1 MRVIMGMLA
10 VGLAGCAQHST
21 STINGA
27 ADTTGS
33 TRVGYEQA
41 VTIRFSPDDW
51 PQDLYGDLYIP
62 ANDDVKPAV
71 LMVHGGGWEARS
83 RHDMNAQARRAARQ
97 GFVVLNIDYRF
108 APEFPFPASLH
119 DTQIAMHWLHD
130 QADALRIDPTRI
142 SVIGFSS
149 GAHLVSLMANVAG
162 QGGEL
167 DTPYGGLNTQPH
179 GVIIGGAP
187 LDLLKFSGG
196 RLVEQYLGGTP
207 QNIPEQYALA
217 SPQWHLH
224 NNAPPHFLYH
234 GRNDNLVPVEHSLDY
249 AAALANHGIEHD
261 VYLMRWR
268 GHATAFI
275 TAQRAIDKGLAF
287 LHRLP

>member
-1 MRVIMGMLA
+1 MRVLVGILA
-10 VGLAGCAQHST
+10 AGLAGCAQHSV
-21 STINGA
+21 STMS
-27 ADTTGS
+27 DSVDS
-33 TRVGYEQA
+33 TNKIRVGYEQTEA
-41 VTIRFSPDDW
+41 IRFSPDDW

-62 ANDDVKPAV
+62 DYEGLKPAV
-71 LMVHGGGWEARS
+71 LLVHGGGWEARS
-83 RHDMNAQARRAARQ
+83 RQDMNAQARRAARQ

-130 QADALRIDPTRI
+130 QADTLRIDPTRI
-142 SVIGFSS
+142 SAIGFSS

-167 DTPYGGLNTQPH
+167 DRPYGGLTTRPH

-207 QNIPEQYALA
+207 LDIPEQYALA

-224 NNAPPHFLYH
+224 DNAPPHFLYH

-249 AAALANHGIEHD
+249 AAALASRNIEHE

-287 LHRLP
+287 LRRIP